1 MAKTKRIICLLIL
14 FTMFMGSTNQAMAAV
29 LVTVTLDNPAVD
41 TIETVEDK
49 LAEQNT
55 DVIAGLEQGKK
66 MLLERLEQAATVEE
80 QEKIQNLIAG
90 YDKMIAEYTVYKN
103 NDVKSQKIT
112 AGIVVSDRMANLLAT
127 AVLYN
132 RVIDYHVSTLLLEP

>member
-66 MLLERLEQAATVEE
+66 MLLERLEQAATTDER
-80 QEKIQNLIAG
+80 EKIQNLIAG

-103 NDVKSQKIT
+103 NETKSQKIT
-112 AGIVVSDRMANLLAT
+112 ADIVVSDRMANLLAT

-132 RVIDYHVSTLLLEP
+132 RVIDYPVSALLLQP